1 MSNTDLKP
9 YRIMLA
15 GAGDRGQGYMK
26 WIRQNPGSMELT
38 ALADPIPSRREIL
51 SDKHKLPE
59 SQCFEDWK
67 DMLTAGIEADAVI
80 ISTQDNQHLE
90 PAQAFLEKGYH
101 VLLEKPMAVDIDS
114 IKKIQKAAE
123 KSEGTLTVCHVLRY
137 DPLFRKIKDIC
148 DSGSLGKIQSMYH
161 AENVSWYHY
170 VHSYVR
176 GNWRNSKESS
186 PLILAKS
193 CHDLDLIQW
202 MMPGNAASI
211 LSTAQRSVF
220 VENLDR
226 PERCSPSCPEYSS
239 CKFEAEKTY
248 LYGRS
253 MKLALSRLPGL
264 FGLAGKVM
272 YHYPDLSRNL
282 PILKKYHFWK
292 DWPTSTISDDLS
304 PGGVRKALETGPYG
318 RCVYRCD
325 NDQPEHWES
334 IIEFDSGASA
344 VFRLHGM
351 SREEGRTLRI
361 DGTEGTLDAKF
372 GNTHELSLTFHD
384 GSPSEA
390 YSFDSGALGH
400 SGADSAL
407 MDDWFNVLKGSDPQS
422 PASVSA
428 LSHYMAF
435 AACEAWETGKKVSF
449 E

>member
-1 MSNTDLKP
+1 MNDTDTRPFK
-9 YRIMLA
+9 IMLA
-15 GAGDRGQGYMK
+15 GAGDRGQVYTK
-26 WIRQNPGSMELT
+26 WIRQNQDSMKLA
-38 ALADPIPSRREIL
+38 ALADPIPGRREIL
-51 SDKHKLPE
+51 MQKHKLSE
-59 SQCFEDWK
+59 NCCFIDWK

-80 ISTQDNQHLE
+80 ISTQDNLHLE
-90 PAQAFLEKGYH
+90 PALAFLKEGYH
-101 VLLEKPMAVDIDS
+101 VLLEKPMAVDLES
-114 IKKIQKAAE
+114 IKKIQNAAE
-123 KSEGTLTVCHVLRY
+123 KSKGTLTVCHVLRY
-137 DPLFRKIKDIC
+137 DPLFRKIKEIC
-148 DSGSLGKIQSMYH
+148 ESGSLGKIQSMYH
-161 AENVSWYHY
+161 AENVSWYHFA
-170 VHSYVR
+170 HSFVR

-202 MMPGNAASI
+202 MLPGVAISI

-220 VENLDR
+220 MEKTNR

-239 CKFEAEKTY
+239 CKFEAQKTY

-264 FGLAGKVM
+264 LGLTGKVM
-272 YHYPDLSRNL
+272 YRY
-282 PILKKYHFWK
+282 PILTRYLPVLNKYHYWK

-304 PGGVRKALETGPYG
+304 PEGVKKALATGPYG

-372 GNTHELSLTFHD
+372 GSIHNIQITFHN
-384 GSPSEA
+384 GSPAENYKFNSK
-390 YSFDSGALGH
+390 ALGH
-400 SGADSAL
+400 SGADFAL
-407 MDDWFNVLKGSDPQS
+407 MDDWLNVLKGADPQS
-422 PASVSA
+422 SASISA
-428 LSHYMAF
+428 LSHKIAF
-435 AACEAWETGKKVSF
+435 AACEAWETGKKVLL
-449 E
+449 